1 MWCRLTYG
9 RRSRETRSKSCVL
22 SIKTTKHHPAHRC
35 CSWVHQRGTKH
46 TTKPTAPPVTWSN
59 INIDSDTHE
68 RFGSLLQMTLLL
80 KITQTARNGRGECVR
95 LKNFVVNAHVAGN
108 TIQHCG
114 LYDYEF
120 GDGKNGEGIYIGTST
135 NQVWRDESWGRGS
148 FVVL

>member
-1 MWCRLTYG
+1 
-9 RRSRETRSKSCVL
+9 
-22 SIKTTKHHPAHRC
+22 
-35 CSWVHQRGTKH
+35 
-46 TTKPTAPPVTWSN
+46 
-59 INIDSDTHE
+59 
-68 RFGSLLQMTLLL
+68 MTLLL

-95 LKNFVVNAHVAGN
+95 LKNFVVNAHVSGN

-135 NQVWRDESWGRGS
+135 NQVWRDESGGRGS